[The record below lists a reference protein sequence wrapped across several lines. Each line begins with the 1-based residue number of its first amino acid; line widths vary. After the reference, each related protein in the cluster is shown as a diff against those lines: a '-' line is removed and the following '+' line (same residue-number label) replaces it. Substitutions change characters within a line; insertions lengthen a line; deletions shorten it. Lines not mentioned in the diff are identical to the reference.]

1 MKNYKLTDKNSDN
14 GLAIIQIT
22 EGEFKNVE
30 FAFGKITFNE
40 DDEEDNCKV
49 IFDFAVTTP
58 PKEKTCQEAEDMLE
72 LQDTIGKILINILEE
87 QAKNTLEEQVKNEQ
101 QPNTPNP

>member
-22 EGEFKNVE
+22 EGDFKDVE
-30 FAFGKITFNE
+30 FAFGKISFGE

-49 IFDFAVTTP
+49 TFNFEVIIP
-58 PKEKTCQEAEDMLE
+58 PKDMSVQEAENVLE
-72 LQDTIGKILINILEE
+72 LQNTIGKILINILEE
-87 QAKNTLEEQVKNEQ
+87 QAKNDKPTES
-101 QPNTPNP
+101 NP

>member
-1 MKNYKLTDKNSDN
+1 MKNYKLTDNNSDN

-40 DDEEDNCKV
+40 DDEEDKCKLT
-49 IFDFAVTTP
+49 FDFEVTTP
-58 PKEKTCQEAEDMLE
+58 PKGKACQEAENMLE

-87 QAKNTLEEQVKNEQ
+87 QVENEQ
-101 QPNTPNP
+101 QPNTPNS

>member
-1 MKNYKLTDKNSDN
+1 MKNYELTEKNTDN

-40 DDEEDNCKV
+40 DDEEDDEEDKCKLT
-49 IFDFAVTTP
+49 FDFEVTTP
-58 PKEKTCQEAEDMLE
+58 PKGKACQEAENMLE

-87 QAKNTLEEQVKNEQ
+87 HVENEQ
-101 QPNTPNP
+101 QPNTPNS

>member
-1 MKNYKLTDKNSDN
+1 MKYKLTDKNSDN

-30 FAFGKITFNE
+30 FAFGKISFGE

-49 IFDFAVTTP
+49 TFNFEVITP
-58 PKEKTCQEAEDMLE
+58 PKDMSVQEAENVLE
-72 LQDTIGKILINILEE
+72 LQNTIGKILINILEE
-87 QAKNTLEEQVKNEQ
+87 QAKNDKSTES
-101 QPNTPNP
+101 NP

>member
-1 MKNYKLTDKNSDN
+1 MKYKLTDKNSDN

-22 EGEFKNVE
+22 EGAFKNVE
-30 FAFGKITFNE
+30 FAFGKISFGE

-49 IFDFAVTTP
+49 IFNFEVITP
-58 PKEKTCQEAEDMLE
+58 PKGMTCPQAEDSVE

-87 QAKNTLEEQVKNEQ
+87 QAENDKPT
-101 QPNTPNP
+101 TADS

>member
-1 MKNYKLTDKNSDN
+1 MKNYKLTEKNTDN
-14 GLAIIQIT
+14 GLAVIQIT

-40 DDEEDNCKV
+40 DDEEDNCKLT
-49 IFDFAVTTP
+49 FDFEVIA
-58 PKEKTCQEAEDMLE
+58 PKGKTCQEAENMLE

-87 QAKNTLEEQVKNEQ
+87 QVENEQ
-101 QPNTPNP
+101 QPNTPNS

>member
-1 MKNYKLTDKNSDN
+1 MKYELTDKNSDN

-22 EGEFKNVE
+22 EGEFRDVE
-30 FAFGKITFNE
+30 FAFGKISFGE

-49 IFDFAVTTP
+49 TFDFEVITP
-58 PKEKTCQEAEDMLE
+58 PKGKTCQEAEDMLE

-87 QAKNTLEEQVKNEQ
+87 QAKNEQ
-101 QPNTPNP
+101 QPNTPNS

>member
-1 MKNYKLTDKNSDN
+1 MKNYKLTDNNSDN

-30 FAFGKITFNE
+30 FAFGKIYFGE
-40 DDEEDNCKV
+40 DTDEDNCKV
-49 IFDFAVTTP
+49 TFDFEVTTP
-58 PKEKTCQEAEDMLE
+58 PKDMSVQEAESMLE

-87 QAKNTLEEQVKNEQ
+87 HAENDEPTESNS
-101 QPNTPNP
+101 

>member
-1 MKNYKLTDKNSDN
+1 MKYELTDKNSDN

-30 FAFGKITFNE
+30 FAFGKISFGE

-49 IFDFAVTTP
+49 TFDFEVITP
-58 PKEKTCQEAEDMLE
+58 PKGKTCQEAEDMLE

-87 QAKNTLEEQVKNEQ
+87 QAKNEQ
-101 QPNTPNP
+101 QPNTPNS

>member
-1 MKNYKLTDKNSDN
+1 MKYKLTDKNSDN

-22 EGEFKNVE
+22 EGAFRDVE
-30 FAFGKITFNE
+30 FAFGKISFGE

-49 IFDFAVTTP
+49 IFNFEVTTP
-58 PKEKTCQEAEDMLE
+58 PKDMSVQEAENVLE

-87 QAKNTLEEQVKNEQ
+87 QAKNDKPTES
-101 QPNTPNP
+101 NP